1 MADRIRECC
10 TLYTNSLEEKPSQEL
25 FHLAF
30 STLNELPLT
39 APSCSRLIM
48 SEMLKLLKFG
58 QKNELLDVEE
68 YGFWLRLIKVEGNED
83 ELKSLTEDALRRYTI
98 HISRYFYYYI
108 FVYSPPLP

>member
-1 MADRIRECC
+1 MADRIKECC

-30 STLNELPLT
+30 STLKELPLT

-48 SEMLKLLKFG
+48 SELLKLLKFG

-68 YGFWLRLIKVEGNED
+68 YGFWLRLIKVEGNEV
-83 ELKSLTEDALRRYTI
+83 ELKSLTEDALRRYT
-98 HISRYFYYYI
+98 Y
-108 FVYSPPLP
+108 